1 MCLVPRANNYL
12 PHFPTDSGLPVKV
25 VYEKKRVLNGTK
37 KRKGSSTTALIN
49 VNPQTHNRS
58 ERPITSKENNSF
70 LFRQIIMLK
79 FAHFKQI
86 TYPPLSIFN
95 PRVCFLFISF
105 NTILNPDRISGFK
118 IFMSL

>member
-1 MCLVPRANNYL
+1 MKHNFVICHQKQTSNRLILLKNMCLVPRANNYL
-12 PHFPTDSGLPVKV
+12 PHFQTDSGLPVKV

-86 TYPPLSIFN
+86 T
-95 PRVCFLFISF
+95 
-105 NTILNPDRISGFK
+105 
-118 IFMSL
+118 